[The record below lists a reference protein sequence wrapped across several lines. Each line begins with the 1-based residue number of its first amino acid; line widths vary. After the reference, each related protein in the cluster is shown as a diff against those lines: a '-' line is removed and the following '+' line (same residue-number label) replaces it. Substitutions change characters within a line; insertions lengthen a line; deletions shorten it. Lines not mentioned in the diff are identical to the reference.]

1 MPSCD
6 CLMKYLNLI
15 KTDSLIKRL
24 RWKIFHFE
32 NAKSDDNT
40 KSDNNTKS
48 DDNTKSDLALNGFRA
63 ANTHFQQQIKNI
75 SEIKREKVIMSADKT
90 TNLLSVNRV
99 LK

>member
-32 NAKSDDNT
+32 NAKSDDT
-40 KSDNNTKS
+40 TKS
-48 DDNTKSDLALNGFRA
+48 DDNAKSDLALNGFRA